1 MRQFGNKQ
9 CLKSYCKIFILVLL
23 FLASSAVE
31 VVKSYNVLLGDKL
44 NRSIKVR
51 KYRDKRYTKLHCGIR
66 AITIYLLLNQ
76 KFNLSLMKNA
86 PSATL
91 KMSIFLAIL
100 AHANEG

>member
-1 MRQFGNKQ
+1 MRQFGTKQ

-51 KYRDKRYTKLHCGIR
+51 KYRDKGT
-66 AITIYLLLNQ
+66 LN
-76 KFNLSLMKNA
+76 FIMAYRIVASTNMC
-86 PSATL
+86 
-91 KMSIFLAIL
+91 
-100 AHANEG
+100 H

>member
-1 MRQFGNKQ
+1 MRQFSTKQ

-51 KYRDKRYTKLHCGIR
+51 KYRDKGTLHCVKE
-66 AITIYLLLNQ
+66 L
-76 KFNLSLMKNA
+76 KLSQ
-86 PSATL
+86 
-91 KMSIFLAIL
+91 
-100 AHANEG
+100 